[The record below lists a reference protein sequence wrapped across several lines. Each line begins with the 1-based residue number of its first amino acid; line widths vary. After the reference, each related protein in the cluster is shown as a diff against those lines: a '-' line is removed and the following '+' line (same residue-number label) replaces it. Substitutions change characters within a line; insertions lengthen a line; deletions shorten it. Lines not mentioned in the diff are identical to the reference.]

1 MNDSLKFAVV
11 ASTVSLI
18 LFGMNVYVILF
29 GNMAPRMSDI
39 ANIQIA
45 FVQTITSPSA
55 PKLMESLP
63 DTLKPYTP
71 FFFENMKLY
80 GMRRSANGEWT
91 ALFAGESG
99 TVIALKPGS
108 SHDGVTVVST
118 DERSCRVR
126 YGSVERNFIL

>member
-1 MNDSLKFAVV
+1 VNDTLKFAVL
-11 ASTVSLI
+11 ASTVSLVLFGVNVYHI
-18 LFGMNVYVILF
+18 LFGDIS
-29 GNMAPRMSDI
+29 PRMSDI

-63 DTLKPYTP
+63 ETLTPYTP

-80 GMRRSANGEWT
+80 GMRRSGDGVWT

-99 TVIALKPGS
+99 TVIALKPGAT
-108 SHDGVTVVST
+108 HDGVTVVST

-126 YGSVERNFIL
+126 YGSVERNFVL